1 MFSGYIATV
10 LITIGIYILLAI
22 SLNIITGYAGQ
33 ISLGHAAFFG
43 IGAYSAALI
52 CTKANLSFWSALVL
66 AVIITAIIGAILA
79 IPCLRV
85 QEDFLAITTMGI
97 NFVVQ
102 AIFQYVE
109 FFGGAMGIGGIP
121 SPSFFGYSFSK
132 SVFLWMVIT
141 FILLVFIL
149 DQWLIRSWLGLALE
163 SVREDELAA
172 SVMGVNIPKFKV
184 IAFTIGTGIAGLAGA
199 IYASFMSFIS
209 AGDFAFSVSIVI
221 LSMVVLGGIGTI
233 RGAIVGAIILGAA
246 PELFRPIMEYRTLIY
261 GLLLVMMMRF
271 QPSGL
276 LGKESFLWRQI
287 LKLSNYSGRVIFDI
301 RETVML
307 FSWK

>member
-1 MFSGYIATV
+1 MFSGYIITIA
-10 LITIGIYILLAI
+10 ITIGIYILLSI

-43 IGAYSAALI
+43 IGAYSTAVL
-52 CTKANLSFWSALVL
+52 CTKADLSFWSALIL
-66 AVIITAIIGAILA
+66 ATLITAAIGAILG

-102 AIFQYVE
+102 AIFLYTP

-121 SPSFFGYSFSK
+121 NPALFGYDFSK
-132 SVFLWMVIT
+132 NAFFLMVVVFVALA
-141 FILLVFIL
+141 ILL
-149 DQWLIRSWLGLALE
+149 DQWLVRSWLGLALA

-184 IAFTIGTGIAGLAGA
+184 IAFTIGSGLAGLAGA
-199 IYASFMSFIS
+199 IYASFMTFIS
-209 AGDFAFSVSIVI
+209 PYDFAFSESIVI
-221 LSMVVLGGIGTI
+221 LSMVVLGGIGTL
-233 RGAIVGAIILGAA
+233 RGAIIGAIILRVA

-261 GLLLVMMMRF
+261 GLLLLFMMRF

-276 LGKESFLWRQI
+276 LGQDSVIWRTI
-287 LKLSNYSGRVIFDI
+287 TRAFRTK
-301 RETVML
+301 
-307 FSWK
+307 

>member
-1 MFSGYIATV
+1 MFSGYIITV

-43 IGAYSAALI
+43 IGAYSTAVL
-52 CTKANLSFWSALVL
+52 CTKANLAFWPALVL
-66 AVIITAIIGAILA
+66 AIIITAAVGAILG

-102 AIFQYVE
+102 AIFLYVP

-121 SPSFFGYSFSK
+121 NPTLGGYSFSK
-132 SVFLWMVIT
+132 SVFLMMLLG
-141 FILLVFIL
+141 FIVLIIIL
-149 DQWLIRSWLGLALE
+149 DQWLIRSWVGLALE

-172 SVMGVNIPKFKV
+172 AVMGVNIPKFKV
-184 IAFTIGTGIAGLAGA
+184 IAFAIGSGIAGLAGA

-209 AGDFAFSVSIVI
+209 AGDFAFSESIAI
-221 LSMVVLGGIGTI
+221 LSMVVLGGIGTL
-233 RGAIVGAIILGAA
+233 RGAIAGAIILGAA
-246 PELFRPIMEYRTLIY
+246 PELFRPVMEYRTLIY
-261 GLLLVMMMRF
+261 GLLLVFMMRF

-287 LKLSNYSGRVIFDI
+287 KKII
-301 RETVML
+301 
-307 FSWK
+307 

>member
-1 MFSGYIATV
+1 MLSGYVATV
-10 LITIGIYILLAI
+10 VITIGIYVLLSI

-43 IGAYSAALI
+43 IGAYTTALI
-52 CTKANLSFWSALVL
+52 TTKGNLAYWPAMLL
-66 AVIITAIIGAILA
+66 AILITAAIGAILA

-121 SPSFFGYSFSK
+121 TFSK
-132 SVFLWMVIT
+132 DTFLVMIAVSICLVI
-141 FILLVFIL
+141 FL

-172 SVMGVNIPKFKV
+172 SVMGVNIPRFKV

-209 AGDFAFSVSIVI
+209 AGDFGFPGSIVI
-221 LSMVVLGGIGTI
+221 LSMVVLGGIGTL
-233 RGAIVGAIILGAA
+233 RGAIIGAIILGAA

-261 GLLLVMMMRF
+261 GLLLVFMMRF

-276 LGKESFLWRQI
+276 LGKESFLWKI
-287 LKLSNYSGRVIFDI
+287 LTQRRKDAKS
-301 RETVML
+301 
-307 FSWK
+307 

>member
-10 LITIGIYILLAI
+10 LITIGIYILLSV

-43 IGAYSAALI
+43 IGAYSTALL
-52 CTKANLSFWSALVL
+52 CTKAGLSYWPALVL
-66 AVIITAIIGAILA
+66 AVIITAAVGALLG

-102 AIFQYVE
+102 AIFSYVP

-121 SPSFFGYSFSK
+121 NPALFGYSFSK
-132 SVFLWMVIT
+132 SVFLFMVLS
-141 FILLVFIL
+141 FIVLVIIL

-172 SVMGVNIPKFKV
+172 AVMGVNIPKFKV
-184 IAFTIGTGIAGLAGA
+184 IAFTIGSGIAGLAGA

-209 AGDFAFSVSIVI
+209 AGDFAFSESIVI
-221 LSMVVLGGIGTI
+221 LSMVVLGGIGTL
-233 RGAIVGAIILGAA
+233 RGAIVGAIILGAT
-246 PELFRPIMEYRTLIY
+246 PELFRPVMDYRTLIY
-261 GLLLVMMMRF
+261 GLLLVIMMRF

-287 LKLSNYSGRVIFDI
+287 TKII
-301 RETVML
+301 
-307 FSWK
+307 

>member
-1 MFSGYIATV
+1 MLSGYLATV
-10 LITIGIYILLAI
+10 FITIGIYVLLAI

-52 CTKANLSFWSALVL
+52 TTKAGFSFWPGLL
-66 AVIITAIIGAILA
+66 FAVIVTAACGALLA

-85 QEDFLAITTMGI
+85 QDDFLAITTMGI
-97 NFVVQ
+97 NFIVQ
-102 AIFQYVE
+102 AVFNNFE

-121 SPSFFGYSFSK
+121 NPSFGGWSFSK
-132 SVFLWMVIT
+132 TAFFWMVVA
-141 FILLVFIL
+141 FIVLVIVL
-149 DQWLIRSWLGLALE
+149 DRWLVRSWLGLALD

-172 SVMGVNIPKFKV
+172 SVLGVNIPKFKV
-184 IAFTIGTGIAGLAGA
+184 MAFTIGTGIAGLAGA

-209 AGDFAFSVSIVI
+209 AGDFAFSESIAI
-221 LSMVVLGGIGTI
+221 LSMIVLGGIGTL

-246 PELFRPIMEYRTLIY
+246 PEIFRPVMDYRTLIY
-261 GLLLVMMMRF
+261 GLLLVLMMRF

-276 LGKESFLWRQI
+276 LGNGSFLWQ
-287 LKLSNYSGRVIFDI
+287 KLRKVFG
-301 RETVML
+301 
-307 FSWK
+307 

>member
-1 MFSGYIATV
+1 MFSGYIVTV

-43 IGAYSAALI
+43 IGAYSAAVL
-52 CTKANLSFWSALVL
+52 CTKANLSFWPALVL
-66 AVIITAIIGAILA
+66 AMMITGAIGAILG

-97 NFVVQ
+97 NFVIQ
-102 AIFQYVE
+102 AIFLYVP

-121 SPSFFGYSFSK
+121 NPALLGYSFSK
-132 SVFLWMVIT
+132 PVFLLMVLCFIILV
-141 FILLVFIL
+141 ILLDL
-149 DQWLIRSWLGLALE
+149 WLTRSWLGLALE

-172 SVMGVNIPKFKV
+172 AVMGVNIPKFKV
-184 IAFTIGTGIAGLAGA
+184 IAFTIGSGIAGLAGA

-209 AGDFAFSVSIVI
+209 AGDFAFSESIVI
-221 LSMVVLGGIGTI
+221 LSMVVLGGIGTL
-233 RGAIVGAIILGAA
+233 RGAIAGAIILGAA

-261 GLLLVMMMRF
+261 GLLLVIMMRF

-287 LKLSNYSGRVIFDI
+287 SKII
-301 RETVML
+301 
-307 FSWK
+307 